1 MDWRFILGLGLGLL
15 LASVVMFAQNARPV
29 SADKVERLARQMGM
43 VYPQEVVT
51 FREENENGKGDR

>member
-1 MDWRFILGLGLGLL
+1 MDWRFVLGLGLGLL

-43 VYPQEVVT
+43 VFPEEIIT
-51 FREENENGKGDR
+51 FSGENENSKGGQ